1 MASEHSEASGHSV
14 ILEFSEGLEY
24 SEVSDISEASGLEEL
39 SGRAEALEYESYR
52 GFRSRRGVSEP
63 LVALIGM
70 DLVSRALQNE
80 WKGRKPPKSPSIPK
94 VQSIPKVSRFRWFRG
109 IRGVGWLSGFFSFC
123 CLWGC
128 GRRVGRE
135 TSAGGGLLHLNPQSA
150 EAWMVFTPL
159 LEGML
164 PEIVFIVQEELFKG
178 GFSYVC
184 ELDFGLA

>member
-24 SEVSDISEASGLEEL
+24 SEVSDISESSGLEEL

-94 VQSIPKVSRFRWFRG
+94 VQSRPKVSRFRWFRG

-135 TSAGGGLLHLNPQSA
+135 TSARGCLLLRGNVPAEIQEVYGGDMMPG
-150 EAWMVFTPL
+150 
-159 LEGML
+159 
-164 PEIVFIVQEELFKG
+164 EL
-178 GFSYVC
+178 
-184 ELDFGLA
+184 A